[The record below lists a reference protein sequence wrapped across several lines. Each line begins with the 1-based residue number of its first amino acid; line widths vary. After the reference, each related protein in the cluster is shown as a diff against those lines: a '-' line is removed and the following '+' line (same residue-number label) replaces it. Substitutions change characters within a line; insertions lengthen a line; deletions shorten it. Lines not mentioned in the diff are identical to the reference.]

1 MPVQETCIRLENV
14 GVTFKSRKGFF
25 RYSKHRALNNVSF
38 EVYRGETLGV
48 IGRNGCGKST
58 LLKLL
63 SGILKTDEGSI
74 KSYVKHVSLQ
84 SLQTGFDSQLSGRNN
99 AILMAMLLGHSKDAA
114 YKALPQILNFS
125 ELGNSFEEPVKTYSS
140 GMRAR
145 LGFSVSMLMRADVL
159 LVDETLG
166 VGDKSFRIKAEA
178 VISERISSEQTVVF
192 VSHSGE
198 QVKRVCQRAV
208 WLDQGEVIKV
218 GMAEDLVDE
227 YEQYSLGA

>member
-63 SGILKTDEGSI
+63 SGILKPDEGSI

-84 SLQTGFDSQLSGRNN
+84 
-99 AILMAMLLGHSKDAA
+99 
-114 YKALPQILNFS
+114 
-125 ELGNSFEEPVKTYSS
+125 
-140 GMRAR
+140 
-145 LGFSVSMLMRADVL
+145 
-159 LVDETLG
+159 
-166 VGDKSFRIKAEA
+166 
-178 VISERISSEQTVVF
+178 
-192 VSHSGE
+192 
-198 QVKRVCQRAV
+198 
-208 WLDQGEVIKV
+208 
-218 GMAEDLVDE
+218 
-227 YEQYSLGA
+227 

>member
-1 MPVQETCIRLENV
+1 
-14 GVTFKSRKGFF
+14 
-25 RYSKHRALNNVSF
+25 
-38 EVYRGETLGV
+38 
-48 IGRNGCGKST
+48 
-58 LLKLL
+58 
-63 SGILKTDEGSI
+63 
-74 KSYVKHVSLQ
+74 
-84 SLQTGFDSQLSGRNN
+84 
-99 AILMAMLLGHSKDAA
+99 
-114 YKALPQILNFS
+114 
-125 ELGNSFEEPVKTYSS
+125 
-140 GMRAR
+140 
-145 LGFSVSMLMRADVL
+145 MLMRADVL